1 MPRYSSLQIRDIKI
15 LAENVQSVFDDYSFY
30 NFKNQ
35 NSQELPN
42 DIRLNWDGSIDFDEY
57 EQDIKLAYNLEAFVQ
72 RVYFWL
78 ITNIGELPH
87 NEFFGWNL
95 NRYIGTTGK
104 INTNDV
110 LKEIKKLE
118 SLEDVEYVN
127 DIVVEDVEEGANRY
141 LRIEIDVKPKFFKYR
156 IFLNLIF
163 T

>member
-1 MPRYSSLQIRDIKI
+1 MPRYSSLQIRDVKV
-15 LAENVQSVFDDYSFY
+15 LTENVQTVFSDYSFY

-35 NSQELPN
+35 DSQELSN

-57 EQDIKLAYNLEAFVQ
+57 EQDIRLVYNLEAFVQ

-78 ITNIGELPH
+78 ITSIGELPH

-95 NRYIGTTGK
+95 NKYIGETRK
-104 INTNDV
+104 VNTNE
-110 LKEIKKLE
+110 LLREIKKLE

-127 DIVVEDVEEGANRY
+127 DIVVEEVEENATRY
-141 LRIEIDVKPKFFKYR
+141 LSIEIDVKPKFFKYR

-163 T
+163 S